1 MKKHKGN
8 FTNSIML
15 DNGKN
20 TIDFRKGTKKQLT
33 FAVENCKV

>member
-1 MKKHKGN
+1 MKKQKSN

-20 TIDFRKGTKKQLT
+20 TIDFRKGTKKH
-33 FAVENCKV
+33 